1 MKGPNTKYFLSGIT
15 AIRTDYTRP
24 YIVPKNPNM
33 ARIGGRTPNLQ
44 YNDTFVQFYAASIRR
59 QPNEFK
65 DEDIGFV
72 VHAHCWALLN
82 HIVPTNLIERKL
94 EKFICAAQKYWRGH
108 ELWGSNDPMLRLVK
122 QYDLLHAHSEPKSP
136 FKYGCDIYK
145 NPLIVPEIQ
154 LVIERARK
162 AGKKNS
168 QPRYTNYSH
177 VPLDV
182 AILIAER
189 ICPIHYTLDDVKNT
203 QNMISA
209 WQWTLPDGFWKRR
222 LKEEDILFE
231 LESLREADYSIDW
244 QSLRL
249 DLMALVSDRNW
260 YKLSG
265 LANRVRM
272 LSFMTAITS
281 NFLEMP

>member
-1 MKGPNTKYFLSGIT
+1 MKGPTTKYFLSGIT
-15 AIRTDYTRP
+15 AIRTDNTRP
-24 YIVPKNPNM
+24 YIVPKSRSM
-33 ARIGGRTPNLQ
+33 ARIGGRTPHLQ
-44 YNDTFVQFYAASIRR
+44 HDDTFVQFYAASIRR
-59 QPNEFK
+59 QPSEFK
-65 DEDIGFV
+65 DEHIGFV

-82 HIVPTNLIERKL
+82 HIIPTTLVERKL

-108 ELWGSNDPMLRLVK
+108 ELWGSNDAMLKLVK
-122 QYDLLHAHSEPKSP
+122 QYDLLHINSELKSP

-154 LVIERARK
+154 KAIDRARK
-162 AGKKNS
+162 TGKKYTK
-168 QPRYTNYSH
+168 PHTNYSH
-177 VPLDV
+177 VPLDI

-189 ICPIHYTLDDVKNT
+189 ICPIDYTLDDVKNT
-203 QNMISA
+203 RNMLSA

-231 LESLREADYSIDW
+231 LESLKEEDYSIDW

-265 LANRVRM
+265 MANRVRV

-281 NFLEMP
+281 DFLEMT